1 MGLPFWGEIPLDLE
15 IRLSGDAGKPVATG
29 DGSTSDPYASIA
41 QKLIDSVIS
50 N

>member
-15 IRLSGDAGKPVATG
+15 IRLSGDAGKPIAAG
-29 DGSTSDPYASIA
+29 DNSISEPYARIA